1 LELRQH
7 EEAMTA
13 FQTALK
19 LQPKLARAYAGLGG
33 ALAEARGDYPEAL
46 KYYLVAVTHEPAH
59 PGFLNDLGWLAYKM
73 GRYPEAVA
81 ALEKAALLDAR
92 NPMVQTNLGLAYQK
106 TGRAEEALR
115 HLHQALAVDPK
126 YPLAFYGLGRTYET
140 QGKYP
145 EALLAYR
152 QAWRVSGNELYLLLW
167 LQTYME
173 SHGEVMFLLLFAF
186 LLLAGLFTFRVLRG
200 RRKG

>member
-1 LELRQH
+1 
-7 EEAMTA
+7 
-13 FQTALK
+13 
-19 LQPKLARAYAGLGG
+19 
-33 ALAEARGDYPEAL
+33 LAEARGDYPEAV
-46 KYYLVAVTHEPAH
+46 KHYLMAVTHEPAH

-81 ALEKAALLDAR
+81 ALEKAVLLDAK

-106 TGRAEEALR
+106 VGRVEEALR
-115 HLHQALAVDPK
+115 HLHQALAADPE
-126 YPLAFYGLGRTYET
+126 YTLAFYGLGKTYES

-152 QAWRVSGNELYLLLW
+152 QAWKVSGNELYLLLW

-173 SHGEVMFLLLFAF
+173 SHGEVVLLFLFAF
-186 LLLAGLFTFRVLRG
+186 LLLAGWIAFRVFRG
-200 RRKG
+200 RRETPAARKG